1 MRHDKHVAVVCGINQ
16 VPQEAMDEKYTE
28 AERQKI
34 QVFDLVSRYG

>member
-1 MRHDKHVAVVCGINQ
+1 MRKDKHVAVLCGINK